1 MSTEPCIYESPDGDT
16 VYRRRA
22 GDPDRE
28 LVREGTLRR
37 LQRRS
42 QLWREIF
49 LAADV
54 DPELQEM
61 IDKVEVIYRLKNQ
74 TRP

>member
-1 MSTEPCIYESPDGDT
+1 MSTEPWIYESPDGDT

-22 GDPDRE
+22 GDLDRE

-42 QLWREIF
+42 ELWREIF
-49 LAADV
+49 QAADT
-54 DPELQEM
+54 DPELQHM
-61 IDKVEVIYRLKNQ
+61 IDQIEVVYRLKNQ

>member
-1 MSTEPCIYESPDGDT
+1 MEPWIYESADGGDT
-16 VYRRRA
+16 VYRRRV
-22 GDPDRE
+22 GDTDRE

-49 LAADV
+49 NAADI
-54 DPELQEM
+54 DPELQHM
-61 IDKVEVIYRLKNQ
+61 IDQVEVMYILKHQ

>member
-1 MSTEPCIYESPDGDT
+1 MSTEPWIYESPDGDT

-42 QLWREIF
+42 EMWRDIF
-49 LAADV
+49 KTAESDT
-54 DPELQEM
+54 ELQHM
-61 IDKVEVIYRLKNQ
+61 IDQIEVVYRLKHQ